1 MNIHS
6 IPVMILCAVAAALIV
21 LDGMRRPEA
30 QITSRL
36 LVKLI
41 EIYQRFISRGI
52 LEKNNISICRF
63 QPTCSEYTRQSFLK
77 YGLFKGT
84 LKGITR
90 ILRCNPFFP
99 GGIDE
104 P

>member
-6 IPVMILCAVAAALIV
+6 IPIIILCSAAMFLIIM
-21 LDGMRRPEA
+21 DGMRRPEA
-30 QITSRL
+30 QFISRV
-36 LVKLI
+36 LVKII
-41 EIYQRFISRGI
+41 ELYQRFISRGI

-63 QPTCSEYTRQSFLK
+63 QPTCSEYTRQSLMK
-77 YGLFKGT
+77 YGLFRGS

-99 GGIDE
+99 GGMDE